1 MGISL
6 RDLFVRI
13 GFDVDEKPIKQL
25 NSGIKSVKS
34 SVLMMTGAFA
44 AAAGGLIVL
53 ARSVA
58 NTGDDARKTAQALGL
73 TTEAL
78 QELEFA
84 ASIGGIKQGELR
96 ASIRRLA
103 KSANDASLGLLTYKR
118 VYDSLGV
125 SITNAEG
132 KLKTTDQILS
142 DVADKFAV
150 MEDGTLK
157 TAYATDLFG
166 RSGAKLIPLLN
177 QGAKG
182 VAALRKEA
190 VDLGYV
196 IGDQDAQAAEEFN
209 DSIVRLMAII
219 RGIKNQIGLGLIPI
233 MTDLIKKAKEYVGAN
248 REFIKL
254 KLEKVVKTL
263 IKYIKLFYEIVK
275 RSVITVK
282 TLADAFGGLERI
294 IKYTVMALAGFI
306 ALKFVYGI
314 GLITQGIFGL
324 VLAFKTLGAAAIA
337 AKIAMFAVPLL
348 IGVGVLALL
357 LILEDIYRF
366 FKGDDSI
373 TALIVDAFKNK
384 FPEAFET
391 TRKALQG
398 IIDLFKSIKEVVSK
412 PDYFKFDVGKR
423 TDRRYGSWSE
433 QEGGGFF
440 QKLKNY
446 VTDWQ
451 PGRVMNPTPQGQ
463 TVNSSNININSPISV
478 NVPAGTPIQEVGPR
492 VQAGVKDALGEVL
505 RQTYQA
511 NKPQVAW

>member
-1 MGISL
+1 LEIRNL
-6 RDLFVRI
+6 LVRI
-13 GFDVDEKPIKQL
+13 GFDVDEKPIKKL
-25 NSGIKSVKS
+25 NDGIKSVKS
-34 SVLMMTGAFA
+34 SILLMTGAFA
-44 AAAGGLIVL
+44 AAAGGLIAL
-53 ARSVA
+53 AKNVA

-84 ASIGGIKQGELR
+84 SQIAGLSQGELR

-103 KSANDASLGLLTYKR
+103 KSANDASSGLITYKR
-118 VYDSLGV
+118 VYDSLGI
-125 SITNAEG
+125 SITNTEG
-132 KLKTTDQILS
+132 KLKDTDIILS
-142 DVADKFAV
+142 EIADKFAE
-150 MEDGTLK
+150 MEDGTKK

-177 QGAKG
+177 AGAKG

-190 VDLGYV
+190 IDLGYV
-196 IGDQDAQAAEEFN
+196 LSDQDAQAAEEFN

-219 RGIKNQIGLGLIPI
+219 RGIKNQIGMGLIPV
-233 MTDLIKKAKEYVGAN
+233 MTDLIKKVKEYVNIN
-248 REFIKL
+248 RALIKL
-254 KLEKVVKTL
+254 KLQKVVQGL
-263 IKYIKLFYEIVK
+263 VKYIKLFYAIVK
-275 RSVITVK
+275 RTAIIIK
-282 TLADAFGGLERI
+282 ALADAFGGLERV
-294 IKYTVMALAGFI
+294 IKYVSIALIGLI
-306 ALKFVYGI
+306 ALKFIYGI
-314 GLITQGIFGL
+314 GLMTQGIFGL
-324 VLAFKTLGAAAIA
+324 ILAFKTLGAAAIA
-337 AKIAMFAVPLL
+337 AKLAVFALPLL
-348 IGVGVLALL
+348 IGVGVIALL

-373 TALIVDAFKNK
+373 TEIIIDAFKNK

-398 IIDLFKSIKEVVSK
+398 IIDLFKSIKEAVSQ

-433 QEGGGFF
+433 QEGGFW

-451 PGRVMNPTPQGQ
+451 PGRVMNATPQGQ

-478 NVPAGTPIQEVGPR
+478 NVPPSTPAQEVGPR
-492 VQAGVKDALGEVL
+492 VQAGIRDALGEVL